1 MSGMPLAGGQS
12 SGVVKK
18 YQNQCTHVTNNRVG
32 ANHWNSAVK
41 ASKFSVSP
49 TESHYT
55 IDNTLPEHVVAQR
68 RRPTVP
74 EHCRTAAREQRPIP
88 VYGGCR

>member
-18 YQNQCTHVTNNRVG
+18 YQCTRVTKNRVG

-49 TESHYT
+49 TESHST
-55 IDNTLPEHVVAQR
+55 INNTLPEHVVAQR
-68 RRPTVP
+68 R
-74 EHCRTAAREQRPIP
+74 
-88 VYGGCR
+88 VY